1 MAEPE
6 SLTTRQRFDGVG
18 REAVEAIAQL
28 LDVEAVREPYEP
40 APGEAVYAI
49 RHRSETG
56 TLRLVLWPSL
66 ARVDVSCGPHAWVAK
81 AVRETEVIAGLEV
94 IFRFGRAE
102 GGAEDEGH
110 GEPEG
115 PPDGTLFVGVG
126 GDVMM
131 VAGEARPRGG
141 GRVTDSDSSTGSA

>member
-1 MAEPE
+1 MAEPRSHSE
-6 SLTTRQRFDGVG
+6 GLRLRQRFDGVC

-28 LDVEAVREPYEP
+28 LDVEAVLEPYEP
-40 APGEAVYAI
+40 GPGEAVYAI

-81 AVRETEVIAGLEV
+81 SVRETEVIAGLEV
-94 IFRFGRAE
+94 IFHFGRPE
-102 GGAEDEGH
+102 GGAEDEA
-110 GEPEG
+110 EG

-131 VAGEARPRGG
+131 VSGEAGEDR
-141 GRVTDSDSSTGSA
+141 TGKAG